1 MKKTQNIATKKTV
14 SIKHGKHYALS
25 LLMVAIAV
33 LAFFAC
39 GIPLQKDMALAY
51 TLPLQG
57 IKLNELAQAAEAN
70 MGDTPLLWQYNFS
83 GTSWNN
89 APCSP
94 VIDGDKVIV
103 FSGDEVFKFQLESGK
118 ILQTEKTNLTLGFGV
133 IAPTIFS
140 QNGKKY
146 ICMAFSRGN
155 IACFDFES
163 MQTVW
168 RYTDDCKGQCNSPI
182 LFSDGMLYTG
192 FWTGETTDANFIA
205 LNAQT
210 GEKVW
215 SYAHFESMQ
224 TVWRYTDDCKG
235 QCNSPILFSDGMLYT
250 GFWTGE
256 TTDANF
262 IALNAQTGEKVW
274 SYAHKGGFYW
284 SGGVVVGNVLIIGGD
299 DGVGASNGNS
309 QGIFGKGSL
318 FAFNKTSGE
327 KLCETKVVGDQRS
340 QITYVEQTQEILF
353 TTKAGYL
360 YAATYSQDA
369 GFNVRSSVKL
379 TGEQSTS
386 QPKLYGDRI
395 YVCSGNGVN
404 KSGAVEVRSYY
415 DLSLIYS
422 IESEFYPQCGVALAE
437 RENYIDVYYNYNGY
451 PGGIKYFS
459 DSKSTLS
466 AQASDYFVP
475 EKAYRQYCIGHLFC
489 GNGYLV
495 YKNDS
500 CTLFCLKADGSFFIG
515 ADTEILPDD
524 MQGGKSFSY
533 EDVQS
538 VLNSDINLLD
548 AKEILSMKY
557 SIEIE
562 YGEQSSLFIAIN
574 DLYADIL
581 LRDQQMSA
589 FNESI
594 KNLCADINKV
604 NLQSRGQVLKLYGE
618 YNTLPETLKGKVEG
632 KDELLR
638 AYNKVNTLFYA
649 LVIGVC
655 VGAAIVVIVCL
666 LVFNIKKRKKTA
678 LQKLMPESDE

>member
-14 SIKHGKHYALS
+14 SIKHGKHYALP

-155 IACFDFES
+155 IACFD
-163 MQTVW
+163 
-168 RYTDDCKGQCNSPI
+168 
-182 LFSDGMLYTG
+182 
-192 FWTGETTDANFIA
+192 
-205 LNAQT
+205 
-210 GEKVW
+210 
-215 SYAHFESMQ
+215 FESMQ

>member
-1 MKKTQNIATKKTV
+1 MKKAQNIATQKTV
-14 SIKHGKHYALS
+14 SIKHGKHCALS

-33 LAFFAC
+33 LAFFAG
-39 GIPLQKDMALAY
+39 GIPLQKNTAAY
-51 TLPLQG
+51 TLPLQN
-57 IKLNELAQAAEAN
+57 ITLKALAQDAEEN
-70 MGDTPLLWQYNFS
+70 MSDTPLLWQYNFS

-94 VIDGDKVIV
+94 VIEGDKVII
-103 FSGDEVFKFQLESGK
+103 FSGDEVFKFRLESGEL
-118 ILQTEKTNLTLGFGV
+118 LQTEKTNLSLGFGV
-133 IAPTIFS
+133 IAPTVFS

-155 IACFDFES
+155 VACFDFES
-163 MQTVW
+163 LQTVW
-168 RYTDDCKGQCNSPI
+168 LYTDDCKGQCNSPI
-182 LFSDGMLYTG
+182 LFSDGILYTG
-192 FWTGETTDANFIA
+192 FWTGETTDANF
-205 LNAQT
+205 
-210 GEKVW
+210 V
-215 SYAHFESMQ
+215 
-224 TVWRYTDDCKG
+224 
-235 QCNSPILFSDGMLYT
+235 
-250 GFWTGE
+250 
-256 TTDANF
+256 
-262 IALNAQTGEKVW
+262 ALNAQTGEKVW

-284 SGGVVVGNVLIIGGD
+284 SGGVVVEDILIIGGD

-340 QITYVEQTQEILF
+340 QITYIEQTQEILF

-369 GFNVRSSVKL
+369 GFNVRASVKL

-475 EKAYRQYCIGHLFC
+475 EKDYRQYCIGHLFC

-533 EDVQS
+533 EDVQR

-562 YGEQSSLFIAIN
+562 YGEQSSLYIAIN

-581 LRDQQMSA
+581 LRDQQMFA

-618 YNTLPETLKGKVEG
+618 YNALPDALKGKVEG

-655 VGAAIVVIVCL
+655 VGGAIAVTACL
-666 LVFNIKKRKKTA
+666 LVLNIKKRKKQA

>member
-1 MKKTQNIATKKTV
+1 MKKAQNIATKKTV
-14 SIKHGKHYALS
+14 SIKHGKHCALS

-33 LAFFAC
+33 LAFFAG
-39 GIPLQKDMALAY
+39 GIPLQKNMAAY
-51 TLPLQG
+51 TLPLQN
-57 IKLNELAQAAEAN
+57 ITLKALAQDAEEN
-70 MGDTPLLWQYNFS
+70 MSETPLLWQYNFS

-94 VIDGDKVIV
+94 IIEGDKVII
-103 FSGDEVFKFQLESGK
+103 FSGDEVFKFQLESGEL
-118 ILQTEKTNLTLGFGV
+118 LQTEKTNLSLGFGV

-155 IACFDFES
+155 VACFDFES
-163 MQTVW
+163 LQTVW
-168 RYTDDCKGQCNSPI
+168 LYTDDCKGQCNSPI
-182 LFSDGMLYTG
+182 LFSDGILYTG
-192 FWTGETTDANFIA
+192 FWTGETTDANFVA
-205 LNAQT
+205 LN
-210 GEKVW
+210 
-215 SYAHFESMQ
+215 S
-224 TVWRYTDDCKG
+224 
-235 QCNSPILFSDGMLYT
+235 
-250 GFWTGE
+250 
-256 TTDANF
+256 
-262 IALNAQTGEKVW
+262 QTGEKVW

-284 SGGVVVGNVLIIGGD
+284 SGGVVVGDILIIGGD

-340 QITYVEQTQEILF
+340 QITYIEQTQEILF

-475 EKAYRQYCIGHLFC
+475 EKDYRQYCIGHLFC
-489 GNGYLV
+489 DNGYLV

-533 EDVQS
+533 EDVQR

-562 YGEQSSLFIAIN
+562 YGEQSSLYIAIN

-618 YNTLPETLKGKVEG
+618 YNALPDALKGKVEG

-649 LVIGVC
+649 LIIGVC
-655 VGAAIVVIVCL
+655 VGGAIAITACL
-666 LVFNIKKRKKTA
+666 LVLNIKKRKKQA

>member
-14 SIKHGKHYALS
+14 SIKHGKHCALS

-33 LAFFAC
+33 LAFFAG
-39 GIPLQKDMALAY
+39 GIPLQKNRAAY
-51 TLPLQG
+51 TLPLQN
-57 IKLNELAQAAEAN
+57 ITLNALAHDAEEN
-70 MGDTPLLWQYNFS
+70 MSDTPLLWQYNFS

-94 VIDGDKVIV
+94 IIEGDKVII
-103 FSGDEVFKFQLESGK
+103 FSGDEVFKFQLESGEL
-118 ILQTEKTNLTLGFGV
+118 LQTEKTNLSLGFGV

-155 IACFDFES
+155 VVCFDFES
-163 MQTVW
+163 LQTVW
-168 RYTDDCKGQCNSPI
+168 LYTDDCKGQCNSPM

-192 FWTGETTDANFIA
+192 FWTGETTDANF
-205 LNAQT
+205 
-210 GEKVW
+210 V
-215 SYAHFESMQ
+215 
-224 TVWRYTDDCKG
+224 
-235 QCNSPILFSDGMLYT
+235 
-250 GFWTGE
+250 
-256 TTDANF
+256 
-262 IALNAQTGEKVW
+262 ALNAQTGEKVW

-284 SGGVVVGNVLIIGGD
+284 SGGVVVEDILIIGGD

-475 EKAYRQYCIGHLFC
+475 EKDYRQYCIGHLFC
-489 GNGYLV
+489 DNGYLV

-500 CTLFCLKADGSFFIG
+500 CTLFCLKADGSFFTG

-533 EDVQS
+533 EDVQR
-538 VLNSDINLLD
+538 VLNTDINLLD

-562 YGEQSSLFIAIN
+562 YGEQSSLYIAIN
-574 DLYADIL
+574 DLYTDIL

-618 YNTLPETLKGKVEG
+618 YNALPDALKGKVEG

-638 AYNKVNTLFYA
+638 AYNKANTLFYA
-649 LVIGVC
+649 LIIGVC
-655 VGAAIVVIVCL
+655 VGGAIAITACL
-666 LVFNIKKRKKTA
+666 LVLNIKKRKKQA